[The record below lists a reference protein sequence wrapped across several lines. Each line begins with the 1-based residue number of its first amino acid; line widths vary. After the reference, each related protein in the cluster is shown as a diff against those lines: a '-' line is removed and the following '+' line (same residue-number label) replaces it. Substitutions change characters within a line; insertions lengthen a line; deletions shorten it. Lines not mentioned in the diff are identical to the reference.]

1 MKPKTYW
8 AEFMDG
14 KLSTEPL
21 KIKCGYDDYRQE
33 YLFRWVDSPILFTR
47 RKDAKLYFDDVR
59 NVEIREVK
67 NDQ

>member
-8 AEFMDG
+8 AGFVDG
-14 KLSTEPL
+14 KMRMIET
-21 KIKCGYDDYRQE
+21 GYHVPYQ
-33 YLFRWVDSPILFTR
+33 YPYLFTR

-67 NDQ
+67 